1 MITKRVSELI
11 TTDQIRN
18 WNDGDIVTITAGT
31 GAGKSYWVKNMLY
44 LVARERDTKIL
55 FLIHRT
61 NCIEQFKA
69 EIERDFKENTITVK
83 SYQSIE
89 SAMLNKQ
96 IFDLSEYKYIVCD
109 EFHYFMSDASFNVT
123 TDISLNRIL
132 SRTDSVR
139 IFMSATGNYVKAYIQ
154 SKKKIETIDYE
165 LPITYEHI
173 KHLTFFNKDDTLKEF
188 IEDCIKSKDKA
199 IFFIQSTEKA
209 YNLYLKY
216 KDNCLFN
223 CSKHNAKYS
232 KYIDEEKIGNMLINE
247 KFEEQILL
255 TTTCLDAGVNIID
268 TDLKHIV
275 CDVKD
280 IGVLIQCLGRK
291 RIQNKDDG
299 INVYIKNINNNQLGG
314 VETQLRTRI
323 KKADFLRK
331 HTVKEFIEEFPRDFD
346 RSKIVYDDTVEEDN
360 KGTKKI
366 NELMYYKSKC
376 DLLEIEI
383 MKSQSK
389 FGYIEYMANKFDKKG
404 DYRLLKEDRTN
415 ELQIYLESIIGIIML
430 QVNDRK
436 ELIKQIDVR
445 YKGKLLKKIDTLND
459 AIESKD
465 LPYKIIEFPTSKS
478 VNGKQ
483 KKYKSAWRV
492 EKNIDNILDVMI

>member
-11 TTDQIRN
+11 SIDKIRN
-18 WNDGDIVTITAGT
+18 WNDGDVITITAGT
-31 GAGKSYWVKNMLY
+31 GAGKSHWVKNMLY
-44 LVARERDTKIL
+44 LVASERNTKIL

-69 EIERDFKENTITVK
+69 EIKRNFKDNTITVK

-96 IFDLSEYKYIVCD
+96 VFDLSEYKYIVCD
-109 EFHYFMSDASFNVT
+109 EFHYFMSDAGFNVT

-139 IFMSATGNYVKAYIQ
+139 IFMSATGEYVKAYIQ
-154 SKKKIETIDYE
+154 NKKKLETIDYK

-173 KHLTFFNKDDTLKEF
+173 KQLTFFNKDDTLNEL

-209 YNLYLKY
+209 SKLYLKY

-223 CSKHNAKYS
+223 CSKHNTKYS
-232 KYIDEEKIGNMLINE
+232 KYIDKEKISNMLINE
-247 KFEEQILL
+247 IFEEQILI

-268 TDLKHIV
+268 TNLKHIV

-299 INVYIKNINNNQLGG
+299 INVYIRNINNKQLGG
-314 VETQLRTRI
+314 METQLRIRI

-331 HTVKEFIEEFPRDFD
+331 HTVKEFIEEFPRDYD
-346 RSKIVYDDTVEEDN
+346 ISKIVYDDTVEEDN

-366 NELMYYKSKC
+366 NELMYYKCKC
-376 DLLEIEI
+376 DLMGIEVMKLEG
-383 MKSQSK
+383 KY
-389 FGYIEYMANKFDKKG
+389 GYIGYMANKFDKKG
-404 DYRLLKEDRTN
+404 DYRLLIEDRAN
-415 ELQIYLESIIGIIML
+415 ELEMYLERIIGIVML
-430 QVNDRK
+430 KVSDRK
-436 ELIKQIDVR
+436 ELIKQIDLK
-445 YKGKLLKKIDTLND
+445 YNGKLLKKIDTLND

-465 LPYKIIEFPTSKS
+465 LPYKIIEFPTSKM

-492 EKNIDNILDVMI
+492 EKNIDNILDFVI